1 MAFHSHGLELERIFP
16 GSSEM
21 AHRMR
26 SFDWSQTVLGLP
38 ETWLLNLRTCVRIIL
53 TSRQPMFIWWGKEL
67 IHLYNDGY
75 TAILGAK
82 HPAALAQAAPL
93 VWSEVWD
100 VAGPRAEFAMNRD
113 EGTYDEALPFIMLRK
128 GYPEKPTS
136 LSHIARFPTTWAD
149 SAASCARPARIR
161 SALLASAS

>member
-1 MAFHSHGLELERIFP
+1 MDTGKLESIFP

-26 SFDWSQTVLGLP
+26 SFDWSRTVLGLP
-38 ETWLLNLRTCVRIIL
+38 ETWPLNLRTCVRIIL
-53 TSRQPMFIWWGKEL
+53 TSRQPMFIWWGEQL

-82 HPAALAQAAPL
+82 HPAALAQPAPV

-100 VAGPRAEFAMNRD
+100 VAGPRAEFAMHRD
-113 EGTYDEALPFIMLRK
+113 EGTYDEALPFIMLRF
-128 GYPEKPTS
+128 TA
-136 LSHIARFPTTWAD
+136 LS
-149 SAASCARPARIR
+149 SKN
-161 SALLASAS
+161 